1 MIKTQIQLEDWQ
13 YVALKQSS
21 ANSSRS
27 MSDIIREGVVLFLNK
42 SGDKGAIPLEKLAGK
57 YKPLSASDLKAHDQA
72 WAESIR

>member
-21 ANSSRS
+21 ATTSRS

-42 SGDKGAIPLEKLAGK
+42 SGKKGAVPLEKLAGK
-57 YKPLSASDLKAHDQA
+57 YRPLSTSDLKAYDQA
-72 WAESIR
+72 WADSIR